1 LMTQLMGVNVANFE
15 AVSRGMTLSVFCAD
29 DLIGRTEQEYLDK
42 RLALPE
48 QLVNRSRPD
57 LTARYGPFATCRM
70 WSVKQADPSVKQP
83 LVSDIPTLV
92 LEGEFDPVTPPEY
105 GRLVASHLP
114 NSTFYNFPNAGHNVV
129 TTVECARQ
137 AARAFFDN
145 PAKTPEVACT
155 ANLPSVTFEVPG
167 KAVPL
172 KLIPYTDEERGFSGL
187 IPEGWKNLQ
196 ESNLTRGRSA
206 LDPAYFVLEA
216 QPGSAADLFDNLIGQ
231 LRMDPGPTPI
241 KRAKVGNFTWDF
253 YTFDRRGNPVDLAV
267 AEDGQKA
274 YFVLLM
280 SPRDEH
286 ETLYTELFMPAV
298 KAMAAL
304 R

>member
-1 LMTQLMGVNVANFE
+1 
-15 AVSRGMTLSVFCAD
+15 
-29 DLIGRTEQEYLDK
+29 
-42 RLALPE
+42 
-48 QLVNRSRPD
+48 
-57 LTARYGPFATCRM
+57 M

-105 GRLVASHLP
+105 GRLVASYLP

-137 AARAFFDN
+137 AARAFFDDPTN
-145 PAKTPEVACT
+145 TPKVACMS
-155 ANLPSVTFEVPG
+155 NLPNVTFEVPG
-167 KAVPL
+167 KAIAL
-172 KLIPYTDEERGFSGL
+172 KLIPFIDEKRGFSGL

-196 ESNLTRGRSA
+196 ESNLARGSSA

-216 QPGSAADLFDNLIGQ
+216 QPGSAVELFDNLTGQ
-231 LRMDPGPTPI
+231 LRMDPKPAPI
-241 KRAKVGNFTWDF
+241 KRAEVGNFTWDF
-253 YTFDRRGNPVDLAV
+253 YTFDRRGNPVDLAI
-267 AEDGQKA
+267 AEDSQKA
-274 YFVLLM
+274 YFVYLM

-286 ETLYTELFMPAV
+286 ETLYAELFMPAV